1 MLSAQQAGACR
12 TNFDCEPI
20 LPSHQPGKLDYLWI
34 SFRGARFGC
43 APPDLDKS
51 VRRSD
56 NIKIPPQASLPG
68 SVKVSNGD
76 SGSDQEQESLE
87 LGTNFTVD
95 VREIELAG
103 ELGTNFTVD
112 VREIELTGEQREAIS
127 SEIINVI
134 LASID
139 GSPLLESALAP
150 QRAGDAD
157 VEVIEASCKYHK
169 FVRAG

>member
-1 MLSAQQAGACR
+1 
-12 TNFDCEPI
+12 
-20 LPSHQPGKLDYLWI
+20 
-34 SFRGARFGC
+34 
-43 APPDLDKS
+43 
-51 VRRSD
+51 
-56 NIKIPPQASLPG
+56 
-68 SVKVSNGD
+68 VSNGD
-76 SGSDQEQESLE
+76 SGSDQEQQSLE

-103 ELGTNFTVD
+103 ELLTNFTVD

-139 GSPLLESALAP
+139 GSAAFESAWRADS

-157 VEVIEASCKYHK
+157 VEVISCRTHK